1 MKKNSFLLLMALA
14 SVHCNV
20 HGQSVIYTY
29 NSQGSCISR
38 VYATNSAKARKFKKA
53 TFLKESI
60 KVVVS
65 PSASF
70 ENQITISVTG
80 LSSDCSLN
88 YFLSNVSGQIVSI
101 GRIGQTPVVLDTSPL
116 PKGIYI
122 LKVKG
127 EITKTARNFWNAG
140 FVILEKAETTKA
152 NEKQKTKEEEQIEE
166 VIKLCY

>member
-1 MKKNSFLLLMALA
+1 MKKNTFLLLITLA

-38 VYATNSAKARKFKKA
+38 VYANNSAKARKFKKA
-53 TFLKESI
+53 TSVKESI

-70 ENQITISVTG
+70 GNQITISVTG
-80 LSSDCSLN
+80 LSSDSSLN
-88 YFLSNVSGQIVSI
+88 YFLSNVSGQIVST
-101 GRIGQTPVVLDTSPL
+101 GGIGQTTVVLDTSSL

-127 EITKTARNFWNAG
+127 ENY
-140 FVILEKAETTKA
+140 
-152 NEKQKTKEEEQIEE
+152 EESY
-166 VIKLCY
+166 KLLKK